1 MLTEATLLTSSR
13 DIMSFDSPRRLR
25 YCGRVK
31 RYFDEN
37 DPVSYVEGYIY
48 NQEDILSLKTGRE
61 DAWPGAVMPGFLRR
75 CDSKF
80 LRYIL
85 SSPELTAM
93 ANPEQSGVM
102 LFSKERVYRLKLF
115 IILAMILFH
124 FIVPL
129 AEKQTDFSTAIG
141 VGVLVIFTSTFSA
154 VLSQFARPKRHELLA
169 SAAAY
174 CAVLVVFIGN
184 TRQGSSDEKN

>member
-1 MLTEATLLTSSR
+1 
-13 DIMSFDSPRRLR
+13 MSFDSPRRLR

-80 LRYIL
+80 LRV
-85 SSPELTAM
+85 SSLQVM
-93 ANPEQSGVM
+93 VVM
-102 LFSKERVYRLKLF
+102 LSFY
-115 IILAMILFH
+115 
-124 FIVPL
+124 
-129 AEKQTDFSTAIG
+129 
-141 VGVLVIFTSTFSA
+141 
-154 VLSQFARPKRHELLA
+154 LSLRYQ
-169 SAAAY
+169 
-174 CAVLVVFIGN
+174 
-184 TRQGSSDEKN
+184 